1 MESGLTKNRIFAE
14 LAKSPHGKLE
24 EYVPVGRQAAEQEP
38 EFLAHLIAWNRE
50 KGQIRDSKVALPIVS
65 LSSPKFVDDELV
77 ENSLAHLALLR
88 PREFVRAVSFS
99 KTVKIVGHGRQ
110 LRRLAEQTLRRI
122 ESTDLDRVALQHR
135 ESLKRLYAFPYTGG
149 SLKPSEAANVL
160 LHKRHLDGSPAE
172 YPGHSLRAALNK
184 LKDMP
189 PLEVAGSITGR
200 KIPFLIASGA
210 LGARMKEPEVLMAL
224 MGAMSP
230 AELTNNMTLLERAGV
245 KKNPILRAALES
257 ALMKSGRQSGG
268 ALKMSKAIESVEDE
282 DLKQKLASVQEKKL
296 DSMGIEGNW
305 LVIADK
311 SGSMSTAIELARQ
324 LSAVLARLVKGKV
337 HLVFVDEGPRYID
350 ATGKTLE
357 QLTAETRM
365 VVAQGGTC
373 LGAGIKYAVENNL
386 EVDGV
391 AIITDGGENRVPVFA
406 QSHAEYHKKFGKDL
420 PVYMYHVRGETDVM
434 SGNCERAGVA
444 VQKFEMAGAIDYYSL
459 PNIAQSMRTNRYSLI
474 DEVMAVPL
482 LTIDKVLGGVKYAA
496 V

>member
-1 MESGLTKNRIFAE
+1 MESGLTKNKIFAE

-24 EYVPVGRQAAEQEP
+24 EYVPVGRQAAEQEA
-38 EFLAHLIAWNRE
+38 EFLAHLISWNRE

-65 LSSPKFVDDELV
+65 LSTPKFLDEQLV
-77 ENSLAHLALLR
+77 ENSLAHVALLR
-88 PREFVRAVSFS
+88 PREFARAVSFS
-99 KTVKIVGHGRQ
+99 KTIKIIGHGRQ
-110 LRRLAEQTLRRI
+110 LRRLAERALRRI
-122 ESTDLDRVALQHR
+122 EATDLDRVALQHR

-149 SLKPSEAANVL
+149 SLKPSDAANVL
-160 LHKRHLDGSPAE
+160 LHKRHLDGTSAE
-172 YPGHSLRAALNK
+172 YPGNSLRAALNK

-189 PLEVAGSITGR
+189 PLEVAGTITGR

-210 LGARMKEPEVLMAL
+210 LGPRFKEPEVLMAL

-230 AELTNNMTLLERAGV
+230 AELTNNMTLLERAGI
-245 KKNPILRAALES
+245 KKNPVLRAALET
-257 ALMKSGRQSGG
+257 ALMKSGRQAQG
-268 ALKMSKAIESVEDE
+268 ALKMSKALESVEDE
-282 DLKQKLASVQEKKL
+282 ELKEKLEAVQEKKL

-311 SGSMSTAIELARQ
+311 SGSMSSAIELARQ

-350 ATGKTLE
+350 ATGKSLQ
-357 QLTAETRM
+357 QLTDETRL
-365 VVAQGGTC
+365 VTASGGTC
-373 LGAGIKYAVENNL
+373 LGAGIKYAVENDL

-391 AIITDGGENRVPVFA
+391 AIITDGGENRSPAFS
-406 QSHAEYHKKFGKDL
+406 QSHGDYNKKFGKDL
-420 PVYMYHVRGETDVM
+420 PVYMYHVRGESDVM

-444 VQKFEMAGAIDYYSL
+444 LQKFEMTGAIDYYSL

-474 DEVMAVPL
+474 DEVMAAPL
-482 LTIDKVLGGVKYAA
+482 LTIEKVLGSVRSAS